1 MSRLGIIAGGGG
13 LPRTLVSACRRTGRP
28 FFVLAF
34 KGQTEEAL
42 VEDAP
47 HAWTRLGATN
57 EAIRILKENN
67 VTDVVMAGAMR
78 RPSLFEMKPDWR
90 TVQVFAKLGKAA
102 FGDDALLRAIA
113 EVFEKEGFTVRG
125 AHEIDPALITTEGV
139 LGKHAPNADQ
149 QKDVDFGIRLTR
161 TLGEMDVGQAAVIQL
176 GVALGVEGVEG
187 TDALMYRCRDLKR
200 KGPGGVLVKSCKPQQ
215 DRRLDLPAI
224 GINTVRRAYQAGLT
238 GIAVEAGAS
247 FLLDREEV
255 IAAAD
260 KLGLFI
266 LGFKST

>member
-13 LPRTLVSACRRTGRP
+13 LPQKLVSVCRRDHKP

-34 KGQTEEAL
+34 KGQTEELL
-42 VEDAP
+42 VQNAP

-57 EAIRILKENN
+57 EAIRILKEND
-67 VTDVVMAGAMR
+67 VTEVVMAGSMR

-90 TVQVFAKLGKAA
+90 TIQVFAKLGKAA

-113 EVFEKEGFTVRG
+113 EVFEKEGFIVRG
-125 AHEIDPALITTEGV
+125 AHEIDPSLITTEGV
-139 LGKHAPNADQ
+139 LGKHAPNNDQ
-149 QKDVDFGIRLTR
+149 QKDIAFGILLTR
-161 TLGEMDVGQAAVIQL
+161 TLGQMDVGQGAVIQQ
-176 GVALGVEGVEG
+176 GVAIGVEAVEG
-187 TDALMYRCRDLKR
+187 TDALLYRCKKHQR

-224 GINTVRRAYQAGLT
+224 GINTVRRAYQAGLS
-238 GIAVEAGAS
+238 GIALEAGAS
-247 FLLDREEV
+247 FLLDREET

-260 KLGLFI
+260 KLGMFI
-266 LGFKST
+266 LGFKPL